1 MRKLLYN
8 TIKETLLS
16 MLDEDEQPI
25 IKHVDLWNQ
34 QTVVPE
40 DEQPFDTPAV
50 FIEFGNIQWRP
61 LQQGV
66 REAEV
71 QIGLHVVTDSRVG
84 SWADTIHVFELL
96 DDINKQLHCLHT
108 TEGKRTMDSLTLVQS
123 QTDHDFDELQNNIE
137 TYSCH
142 VTDAS
147 ASTRSY
153 LPSQGVSL
161 EVSAQVQW

>member
-123 QTDHDFDELQNNIE
+123 QTDHDFDELQDNIE

-147 ASTRSY
+147 ANTRAFGERHCWNSVRR
-153 LPSQGVSL
+153 L
-161 EVSAQVQW
+161 A